1 MVEKLRT
8 WAAKNIKKFN
18 LIENITE
25 EVEVKSKN
33 VEIIVFT
40 ASHSCY
46 ANVVL
51 DYLDPEREYIH
62 HRLFR

>member
-33 VEIIVFT
+33 VEIIQQLNIFIQKM
-40 ASHSCY
+40 SKELGS
-46 ANVVL
+46 
-51 DYLDPEREYIH
+51 IK
-62 HRLFR
+62 